1 MDDAQ
6 APAASQPRFVTGST
20 MRHVVVMTVTSSI
33 GLIAIF
39 AVDLLSLLYISW
51 LGDPRLTAAVGL
63 ATILLFLATSI
74 NVGLM
79 IAVSALTSRLL
90 GAGDRTHAR
99 RKAASGL
106 VIMSAFACLV
116 VVALWPFL
124 PAILSLIGADE
135 ETRDL
140 ALRFIAITL
149 PSNVLMALGMGYS
162 GVLRAVGDAK
172 RGMYVTLVGGIVTA
186 ALDPV
191 LIFGL
196 GLGLDG
202 AAIAMVIS
210 RLTFAAVGYHG
221 AVRVH
226 DLVARPRLAHVL
238 DDARPTLAIALPAV
252 LTNVATPVAS
262 AFVAGVIARF
272 GDTAIAGNA
281 VIDRLTPVAFG
292 GLFALSGAVG
302 PILAQNW
309 GAGRF
314 ERMHATLRD
323 AVIFTGLYVAVVW
336 AVLVLARH
344 AIVDLF
350 HAEGIAAEVVLFF
363 CLLAGPMWFFNGLL
377 FVANAS
383 FNNLGFPLLSTA
395 FNWGRATLGTVPF
408 ALLGGAWGGPTG
420 VLVGVALGS
429 VLFGVAGILTA
440 FRTLR
445 RLEPAQA

>member
-124 PAILSLIGADE
+124 PAILSLIGADD

-344 AIVDLF
+344 SIVDLF

-445 RLEPAQA
+445 RLEPARA